1 MHPIGGFPVSHA
13 VDMVSTL
20 PGIRPGRMKGVAVSY
35 NQPPPPP
42 GGGYGAPQPA
52 YGGGQAEHPQG
63 TTILVLGIVGLVCC
77 GIAAVVAWIM
87 GNKAQQEIDA
97 GQYAP
102 TTGVRVG
109 RILGM
114 VGTILTALGLV
125 FYLLFFVVLAS
136 S

>member
-1 MHPIGGFPVSHA
+1 M
-13 VDMVSTL
+13 
-20 PGIRPGRMKGVAVSY
+20 SY

-77 GIAAVVAWIM
+77 GIAAIVAWIM
-87 GNKAQQEIDA
+87 GNKAQAEIDA

-102 TTGVRVG
+102 TSGVKIG

-125 FYLLFFVVLAS
+125 FYLLFFVLLAS

>member
-1 MHPIGGFPVSHA
+1 M
-13 VDMVSTL
+13 L
-20 PGIRPGRMKGVAVSY
+20 PVSY
-35 NQPPPPP
+35 NQPPPPPP
-42 GGGYGAPQPA
+42 GGGYGAAQPS
-52 YGGGQAEHPQG
+52 YGGGGQPEHPQG

-102 TTGVRVG
+102 TSSVKIG

-125 FYLLFFVVLAS
+125 FYLLFFVLLAAGS
-136 S
+136 